1 MAEYDSN
8 RSEAQSRRNSA
19 QGSEDQSGAIPDAA
33 SSTLSYFTPKFLA
46 GFLAVALYWAWIFST
61 YFTDILMVSLEGT
74 EAPDL
79 LLKGAGLAG
88 SALFLLVAYRTH
100 GWFSQGTRRI
110 APKLLPLTCGLAACI
125 PPIVSS
131 VSAFG
136 PWPLPTAVLWLI
148 MGCGTAAALV
158 QLGTLITRIDGD
170 KLPYAVA
177 TGTILA
183 GIIYLAVA
191 NMQGVATVIAIATL
205 ACSTGALLWGAPRL
219 CTSQDNEI
227 VKTRTTG
234 ASRAF
239 KQLSLEL
246 FFFSVVFG
254 LALCIGVSFSLHNQG
269 QGFVWIAL
277 GLPGVFLLLYCTVLN
292 RHIGTATVS
301 RVLLSCIAAILLPLP
316 FLDTFWRIVC
326 CSLLIFGFTCYDML
340 SFSVL
345 ASIIRAESLRP
356 AKYFALGRF
365 ANAIGV
371 VIGWIVGS
379 IVLLA
384 SDFGDAVFTTACLS
398 CVFLLVV
405 ILTFVRWPDY
415 TASRIE
421 DDRKNYW
428 KQSILEI
435 AEKADLSPR
444 ETEVLELLSRGR
456 DTEYIHDVLF
466 ISSHTVKTHCYHLYK
481 KLDVHSQQEIITLV
495 EAKANEKRLLDKKE
509 PLNG

>member
-1 MAEYDSN
+1 MTDNDSS
-8 RSEAQSRRNSA
+8 RSGTQESRGAQACGGRTEPAS
-19 QGSEDQSGAIPDAA
+19 DGAANALP
-33 SSTLSYFTPKFLA
+33 YFSPKFLA

-61 YFTDILMVSLEGT
+61 YFTDILMIPLAGT
-74 EAPDL
+74 DAPDL

-88 SALFLLVAYRTH
+88 AALFLLLAYRTH
-100 GWFSQGTRRI
+100 AWFSKGNRRI
-110 APKLLPLTCGLAACI
+110 ALKLLPLTCGLAACI
-125 PPIVSS
+125 PALVTLGSG
-131 VSAFG
+131 FG
-136 PWPLPTAVLWLI
+136 PWPLFATALWVL

-158 QLGTLITRIDGD
+158 QLGTLITHIDGD
-170 KLPYAVA
+170 SLPLAVA
-177 TGTILA
+177 VGTILA
-183 GIIYLAVA
+183 GVLYLAVA
-191 NMQGVATVIAIATL
+191 NMQGIAAVIAIAAL
-205 ACSTGALLWGAPRL
+205 ACCTGVLLWAAPRL
-219 CTSQDNEI
+219 CASRDDEARL
-227 VKTRTTG
+227 TRTSG

-277 GLPGVFLLLYCTVLN
+277 GLPGVFLLLYCTVIN
-292 RHIGTATVS
+292 RHLGLATMS

-340 SFSVL
+340 SFSAL

-371 VIGWIVGS
+371 VIGWVVGS

-435 AEKADLSPR
+435 AEEADLSPR

-456 DTEYIHDVLF
+456 DTDYIHDALF

-495 EAKANEKRLLDKKE
+495 EQRANEKRLLVRKAPVND
-509 PLNG
+509 

>member
-33 SSTLSYFTPKFLA
+33 SNTLSYFTPKFLA

-61 YFTDILMVSLEGT
+61 YFTDILMVPLEGT

-88 SALFLLVAYRTH
+88 SALFLFVAYRTH
-100 GWFSQGTRRI
+100 SWFSQGTRSI

-191 NMQGVATVIAIATL
+191 NMQGVAAVIAIATL

-246 FFFSVVFG
+246 FSFRSYSVSPSASAYRSRFTTKV
-254 LALCIGVSFSLHNQG
+254 
-269 QGFVWIAL
+269 
-277 GLPGVFLLLYCTVLN
+277 
-292 RHIGTATVS
+292 
-301 RVLLSCIAAILLPLP
+301 RVL
-316 FLDTFWRIVC
+316 
-326 CSLLIFGFTCYDML
+326 FG
-340 SFSVL
+340 
-345 ASIIRAESLRP
+345 
-356 AKYFALGRF
+356 
-365 ANAIGV
+365 
-371 VIGWIVGS
+371 
-379 IVLLA
+379 
-384 SDFGDAVFTTACLS
+384 
-398 CVFLLVV
+398 
-405 ILTFVRWPDY
+405 
-415 TASRIE
+415 
-421 DDRKNYW
+421 
-428 KQSILEI
+428 
-435 AEKADLSPR
+435 
-444 ETEVLELLSRGR
+444 
-456 DTEYIHDVLF
+456 
-466 ISSHTVKTHCYHLYK
+466 
-481 KLDVHSQQEIITLV
+481 
-495 EAKANEKRLLDKKE
+495 
-509 PLNG
+509 